1 MTDTKKMRE
10 ISRERI
16 DNAVLDYYRGRDGA
30 CAHYCATHL
39 GLDRSLISKSLQR
52 LKRRGLVVAE
62 GSYWKV
68 AP

>member
-1 MTDTKKMRE
+1 MNTNKMRD

-16 DNAVLDYYRGRDGA
+16 DNAVLDYYRGRVGA

-39 GLDRSLISKSLQR
+39 GLDRSHISKSLQR
-52 LKRRGLVVAE
+52 LKRRGLMVAD
-62 GSYWKV
+62 GTYWKV